1 MLEFDRGVWGCEV
14 PIGLGVVGIAIV
26 LPGFDFVDE
35 GLFVGDAAVEALRRK
50 DAEFGLRQ
58 IEPAAVF
65 WRVVPFEALDQS
77 AGFGGRES
85 FIKGNLAVGV
95 ENGLVQTDGPGGGEV
110 NVGQ

>member
-1 MLEFDRGVWGCEV
+1 VFEFDTGVWGCEV
-14 PIGLGVVGIAIV
+14 PIGLGVFGIAIV

-77 AGFGGRES
+77 AGFGA
-85 FIKGNLAVGV
+85 GNAS
-95 ENGLVQTDGPGGGEV
+95 
-110 NVGQ
+110 